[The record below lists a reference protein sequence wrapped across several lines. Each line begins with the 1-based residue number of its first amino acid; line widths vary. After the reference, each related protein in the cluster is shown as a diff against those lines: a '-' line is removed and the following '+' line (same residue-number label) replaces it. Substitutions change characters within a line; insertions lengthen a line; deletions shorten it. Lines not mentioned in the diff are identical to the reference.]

1 MDFKQ
6 KWALYIEPP
15 QKKFTQKIILYME
28 SKVFGDGEYIFGAL
42 FVCKAIWGPL
52 EPNPPKK
59 NKFTQKTHYIRNHR
73 FSGGVESIFGVIFVL
88 EAIGDPLEPPKNQ
101 IHPKTVL
108 YVES

>member
-1 MDFKQ
+1 
-6 KWALYIEPP
+6 
-15 QKKFTQKIILYME
+15 ME

-59 NKFTQKTHYIRNHR
+59 IKFTQKTHYIRNHR

-101 IHPKTVL
+101 IHPKSVL